1 MNKDQTQGR
10 VKEVE
15 GKVKQVAGKLLGN
28 ETLEQKGKVEKARG
42 KAQAKY
48 GDAKDDIK
56 KASQGK

>member
-15 GKVKQVAGKLLGN
+15 GKAKQVAGKLVGN
-28 ETLEQKGKVEKARG
+28 EKLEQKGKVEKARG
-42 KAQAKY
+42 KAQATY

-56 KASQGK
+56 KASQGN